1 MLGGKL
7 PQACTAPWC
16 TPAPCHL
23 RRGHANPWKCPKQKL
38 SLLGGFNDLS
48 DFFGDVSSIFE
59 IMIPHYI
66 PIHIISYYIYYI
78 YICIYTV
85 FLGGGFS
92 SSRWI
97 ASGFSLCGFVWKWG
111 YHSAYFHR
119 NPSLFAISMTGL
131 RSSKMTGSQLSC
143 SVMKTTGAAWRPPI
157 YGNPWL
163 AIRNS
168 NSSYWQSR
176 MKQHM
181 GVIQHSFRWMIG
193 HGFFK
198 LRWPKPLWTLADW
211 SVIVYGKPWV
221 FLWTLEGKAQHKAGV
236 PKDG

>member
-66 PIHIISYYIYYI
+66 PIHIIYIYIYYIYYI
-78 YICIYTV
+78 WYMYIHRI
-85 FLGGGFS
+85 FGW
-92 SSRWI
+92 WI
-97 ASGFSLCGFVWKWG
+97 FKLQVNCFGLLSVWLKVWKWG

-143 SVMKTTGAAWRPPI
+143 SVMKTTGAAFLDPPCMET
-157 YGNPWL
+157 L
-163 AIRNS
+163 
-168 NSSYWQSR
+168 
-176 MKQHM
+176 
-181 GVIQHSFRWMIG
+181 FFG
-193 HGFFK
+193 H
-198 LRWPKPLWTLADW
+198 
-211 SVIVYGKPWV
+211 
-221 FLWTLEGKAQHKAGV
+221 
-236 PKDG
+236 

>member
-23 RRGHANPWKCPKQKL
+23 RRGHANPWKCPKQ
-38 SLLGGFNDLS
+38 N
-48 DFFGDVSSIFE
+48 VSSIFE

-66 PIHIISYYIYYI
+66 PIHIIYIYIIFII
-78 YICIYTV
+78 YDICIYTV

-92 SSRWI
+92 NSRWI

-143 SVMKTTGAAWRPPI
+143 DEDHWGCIFRPPM

-198 LRWPKPLWTLADW
+198 LRWLKPLWTLADW

-221 FLWTLEGKAQHKAGV
+221 FLWTLEGKAQHSKPGY
-236 PKDG
+236 PKMDSL

>member
-1 MLGGKL
+1 MYIHRIFGWWIFKL
-7 PQACTAPWC
+7 QVNCFG
-16 TPAPCHL
+16 L
-23 RRGHANPWKCPKQKL
+23 L
-38 SLLGGFNDLS
+38 SVWLK
-48 DFFGDVSSIFE
+48 
-59 IMIPHYI
+59 
-66 PIHIISYYIYYI
+66 
-78 YICIYTV
+78 
-85 FLGGGFS
+85 
-92 SSRWI
+92 
-97 ASGFSLCGFVWKWG
+97 VWKWG

-143 SVMKTTGAAWRPPI
+143 DEDHWGCIFRPPM

-198 LRWPKPLWTLADW
+198 LRWLKPLWTLADW

-221 FLWTLEGKAQHKAGV
+221 FLWTLEGKAQHSKPGY
-236 PKDG
+236 PKMDSL